1 MEGTSGKAVRALIV
15 LLLLYSAYT
24 VATCPC
30 VDSEL
35 LACKDHG
42 ATYYGALMAAAL
54 LVPVHHV
61 FSD

>member
-42 ATYYGALMAAAL
+42 AT
-54 LVPVHHV
+54 
-61 FSD
+61 